1 MKIIRICG
9 GFGNQLFQYAFFL
22 AIKDKFNE
30 TVKLDAF
37 DMESY
42 ALHNGFELE
51 RIFKLNADYCTIAEK
66 KQFQGTKNIFTKL
79 TKELR
84 KHIPF
89 LDTSYIKEKK
99 HHHFTFQPKNFG
111 TVGTDIYYRGPW
123 QSPQYFD
130 NVEHVLREKLIFPE
144 FLDSKS
150 IALCEDIQDQ
160 ESVAV
165 HIRRGDYLK
174 HKALG
179 GICDLPYYKNAID
192 KIETLVGNP
201 LYVVFSDDITWCK
214 ENINVKNTRF
224 VDWNSGEQSF
234 QDMHLMSL
242 CKHNIIANSS
252 FSWWGAWLNANPNKI
267 VVAPNKWINYTD
279 ASGILPKQWLQVPT
293 KVFNFSY

>member
-1 MKIIRICG
+1 MKIVRICG

-22 AIKDKFNE
+22 AIKEKFNE

-51 RIFKLNADYCTIAEK
+51 RIFKLNADYCTMAEK
-66 KQFQGTKNIFTKL
+66 KQYQGTKNIFTKL
-79 TKELR
+79 TKEVR

-89 LDTSYIKEKK
+89 INTSYIKEKK
-99 HHHFTFQPKNFG
+99 HHHFTFQPENFG
-111 TVGTDIYYRGPW
+111 TVDTDIYYRGPW
-123 QSPQYFD
+123 QSPLYFD
-130 NVEHVLREKLIFPE
+130 DVEHVLREHLVFPE
-144 FLDSKS
+144 FSDAKS
-150 IALCEDIQDQ
+150 IALCEDIQGQ
-160 ESVAV
+160 ETVAI

-179 GICDLPYYKNAID
+179 GICDLPYYENAIE
-192 KIETLVGNP
+192 KIETLVDNP
-201 LYVVFSDDITWCK
+201 LYVVFSDDIEWCK
-214 ENINVKNTRF
+214 ENIKVKNARF

-252 FSWWGAWLNANPNKI
+252 FSWWGAWLNANLNKI
-267 VVAPNKWINYTD
+267 VIAPNKWIHYTD
-279 ASGILPKQWLQVPT
+279 ASGILPEQWLQVST
-293 KVFNFSY
+293 K